1 MKKHELLQRMENKMQ
16 NLGLS
21 LLIFPL
27 KRKPRMLAMF
37 AHVENAKET
46 GFLSGSCKMKTNSL
60 HPGPAPKFA
69 GAGRGNGSPIQHP
82 GAEQDPA
89 SPSHGCRGHLSE
101 LLSPTGKKEVW
112 SHRGR
117 LAPLPHVSSSS
128 LPSCPPT
135 PKMCTREGAHLLWSP
150 PWLSPAHL
158 AVTHSIAMRAW
169 PCTCPALHKRALH
182 LCRGLRQEAHQRL
195 RVYLS
200 HRWSSRTPFPACFA
214 GYFLLGL
221 SIPCW

>member
-1 MKKHELLQRMENKMQ
+1 MQ

-46 GFLSGSCKMKTNSL
+46 GFLSGSRTMKTNSL
-60 HPGPAPKFA
+60 HPGPAPSLPEQA
-69 GAGRGNGSPIQHP
+69 EGTDPLYSIQEQSETPPARPTGAVTTCLNYHHQQGKGKRGLTVVGLP
-82 GAEQDPA
+82 
-89 SPSHGCRGHLSE
+89 
-101 LLSPTGKKEVW
+101 LSPTC
-112 SHRGR
+112 
-117 LAPLPHVSSSS
+117 LPLPRHLV
-128 LPSCPPT
+128 PPA

-150 PWLSPAHL
+150 LWLSPTHL
-158 AVTHSIAMRAW
+158 AVTCCVAMRAQ
-169 PCTCPALHKRALH
+169 PCTCPALHQRALH

-200 HRWSSRTPFPACFA
+200 HRWSSRTPFPAMFCWLFSSRTFYPLLVICFL
-214 GYFLLGL
+214 YLL
-221 SIPCW
+221 SYKK